1 VPVVPATVEALVPDS
16 LVIHWGEN
24 APLVDV
30 EGFLTYLLDVDGLG
44 AAVEAPLG
52 PSIEVEIDDT
62 FCVLSPAPDLWSMIL
77 AEELAVRLARC
88 QGGDVTD
95 GTGRQLAIAD
105 AEESHPWGA
114 LESVGVM
121 SIFRPRPPGVP
132 DMNSHPLIPL
142 EDCKISGVH
151 FNEEQ
156 EVVLDLYFD
165 YWARP
170 CAFLTEEGQ
179 EDVLLYRPMYRFRQA
194 IFGAS
199 DLCQIQIK
207 APPQSRIYG
216 ALGVRGY
223 KVSQHKVDRRGIW
236 SVKAQDKEFSL
247 RTRTEE
253 AWLTRSVPLWTR
265 HDPVLLSTPTDKD
278 FEVDELLKRK
288 EQHWDIV
295 DAIYG
300 QEWYVAAHADG
311 SLNPFGRIYSAD
323 ATAAL
328 LDLPGLKPK
337 HA

>member
-1 VPVVPATVEALVPDS
+1 MPVVPATVEALVPDS
-16 LVIHWGEN
+16 LVVSWGKN
-24 APLVDV
+24 APLGDV
-30 EGFLTYLLDVDGLG
+30 EGFLTYLLDADGLG
-44 AAVEAPLG
+44 QAVEAPAG
-52 PSIEVEIDDT
+52 PSIEVDLDDT
-62 FCVLSPAPDLWSMIL
+62 YCVLSPAPDLWSMIIT
-77 AEELAVRLARC
+77 EELAVRLARC
-88 QGGDVTD
+88 QGGNVAD
-95 GTGRQLAIAD
+95 GRGRALAFAD
-105 AEESHPWGA
+105 AEDSQPWGA

-121 SIFRPRPPGVP
+121 SLFRPRPPEVP

-156 EVVLDLYFD
+156 EAVLDLYFD

-199 DLCQIQIK
+199 DLCKVQIK
-207 APPQSRIYG
+207 GPPQSRIYG

-223 KVSQHKVDRRGIW
+223 KVAQHRVDRRNIW
-236 SVKAQDKEFSL
+236 SIKGQGQEFSF
-247 RTRTEE
+247 RCQTEE
-253 AWLTRSVPLWTR
+253 AWLTRSVPLWYQC
-265 HDPVLLSTPTDKD
+265 DPLLLGTPTDRD
-278 FEVDELLKRK
+278 FEVNELLRRK

-295 DAIYG
+295 DAIYS

-311 SLNPFGRIYSAD
+311 TLNPFGRIYSAD
-323 ATAAL
+323 PTAAL

-337 HA
+337 SV